1 VLTEYLEIISGR
13 SLLNRMKWA
22 GDELFTRM
30 KFEPTLGSRGL
41 LGKLAIKEEAAGKM
55 RVFAMVDAW
64 THWVMRPLHDAIF
77 SILRVIPQDG
87 TFNQPKPAEA
97 LKDYLVRRLS
107 EGRPVWVYSI
117 DLSAATD
124 RLPIS
129 VQIPLIAKV
138 YSIFGFG
145 F

>member
-1 VLTEYLEIISGR
+1 
-13 SLLNRMKWA
+13 MKYK
-22 GDELFTRM
+22 T
-30 KFEPTLGSRGL
+30 TSVSCGL

-87 TFNQPKPAEA
+87 TFNQPKPAEI

-129 VQIPLIAKV
+129 VQVPLIAKV